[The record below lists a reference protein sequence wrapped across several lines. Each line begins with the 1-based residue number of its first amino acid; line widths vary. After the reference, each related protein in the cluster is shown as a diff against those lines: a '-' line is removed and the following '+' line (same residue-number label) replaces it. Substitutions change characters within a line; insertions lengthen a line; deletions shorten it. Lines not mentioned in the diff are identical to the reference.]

1 VAVDQK
7 VWATVFRR
15 ILELSLFLVSA
26 VLLATYVGGV
36 GLGLIIGS
44 TFVLWLMFNAYKV
57 LPSHLRYLGALLV
70 STLNFVFVFNT
81 VMPVIKS
88 FQFLR
93 HRIAT
98 TQQLVETELFPSRFI
113 EVLHPWFVP
122 LAFGVVTLAIWPLAR
137 VKRAED
143 TISELLV
150 APKSRV
156 RFRMDQMIQN
166 EDQRIIRY
174 LSLVPLLAIAVL
186 QYTNRLQ
193 SLAFTMSGDARNVF
207 LLIMRSRLD
216 LSFPSFTEMVNLGR
230 FGEILAGGISIA
242 NGNLGYPNIGDQYAM
257 RSVYLVALTLIVV
270 SLSAIVISRSSEL
283 RKSSRI
289 FRNCA
294 LLIVTIFLIINP
306 YPISEILNSGFF
318 SMFSSIGFLIATV
331 SFICSPTQPRSDVII
346 FMVIGGALT
355 CLSYQLFG
363 LIVLPT
369 ILVLLCI
376 HSWHRV
382 QRWYFR
388 VIGILFMSGVA
399 IMVAKGWPV
408 ISEKFERKVNEI
420 GSIQPT
426 TNRFTLVV
434 LLLAVLFLI
443 SMRTNLRHLSLK
455 IIGLTG
461 SSLLALQLIKG
472 ARGNSSDA
480 YGYYGAKVIYASNFV
495 SWFLVVSLV
504 STLLFTLTTKV
515 EGKSTKGYVKVLTL
529 LVPTTLMMAAVSGS
543 IAGTLH
549 FTHAPSPIRKVLN
562 DWDAPSSQTV
572 GKILDLWNEGESS
585 FIFAQHSSEAND
597 RIANF
602 WSPYFWDVNMWQW
615 IYAPYMIDA
624 PRLCPP
630 INGRAVLLVTSSGS
644 LVRQFRSFCPLL
656 TTSMRV
662 KYLPEDIKPN
672 DKPSRISPREN
683 REFDF
688 SQ

>member
-1 VAVDQK
+1 MSVDQK

-15 ILELSLFLVSA
+15 ILELSLFLVCS

-36 GLGLIIGS
+36 GLGLITAS

-57 LPSHLRYLGALLV
+57 LPSHLRYLGALLI

-81 VMPVIKS
+81 VMPVMKS

-98 TQQLVETELFPSRFI
+98 TQQLPETELFPSRFI

-122 LAFGVVTLAIWPLAR
+122 LALVLVTLAVWPLAR
-137 VKRAED
+137 LMHSQNNQSDLGV
-143 TISELLV
+143 S
-150 APKSRV
+150 PNSRI

-166 EDQRIIRY
+166 QDQRIIRY

-193 SLAFTMSGDARNVF
+193 SLAFTMSGDARNFF
-207 LLIMRSRLD
+207 LMVMKSRLD
-216 LSFPSFTEMVNLGR
+216 LSFPSFTEMVNMGR
-230 FGEILAGGISIA
+230 FGESIAGGISIA
-242 NGNLGYPNIGDQYAM
+242 NGNSGYPNIGDQYAI
-257 RSVYLVALTLIVV
+257 RSVYVLALTLIVV
-270 SLSAIVISRSSEL
+270 SLSAIVTSRSSEL
-283 RKSSRI
+283 RRSSRVV
-289 FRNCA
+289 RNCA
-294 LLIVTIFLIINP
+294 LLVMTIFLIINP
-306 YPISEILNSGFF
+306 YPLSEMLNSGFL

-331 SFICSPTQPRSDVII
+331 SFICSPTRLRSDVLV

-355 CLSYQLFG
+355 VFSYQLFG

-382 QRWYFR
+382 RRWYFR
-388 VIGILFMSGVA
+388 SIGILLMGGVA
-399 IMVAKGWPV
+399 IMVAKDWPV
-408 ISEKFERKVNEI
+408 ISDKFERKVNEI

-426 TNRFTLVV
+426 TNRLTLIV

-443 SMRTNLRHLSLK
+443 SMRRNLRHLCFK

-472 ARGNSSDA
+472 ARGNNSDS
-480 YGYYGAKVIYASNFV
+480 YGYYGAKLIYASNFV
-495 SWFLVVSLV
+495 SWFLIAALV
-504 STLLFTLTTKV
+504 STLLFTLIGKM
-515 EGKSTKGYVKVLTL
+515 EGKSTKGSLRAFTF
-529 LVPTTLMMAAVSGS
+529 LVPPTLMMAIVSGS
-543 IAGTLH
+543 IAGTFH
-549 FTHAPSPIRKVLN
+549 FTHAPSPIKKVLN
-562 DWDAPSSQTV
+562 NWDAPSAQTV

-615 IYAPYMIDA
+615 IYAPYMTDA

-630 INGRAVLLVTSSGS
+630 INGRSVLLVTSSGS

-656 TTSMRV
+656 TASMRV
-662 KYLPEDIKPN
+662 KQLPLDVTPN
-672 DKPSRISPREN
+672 DKSPKILSRES

-688 SQ
+688 SK